1 MTFYQNVLLY
11 RRVSLYFL
19 PAMIF
24 IGCAGNPFTASAGL
38 FSAASAQDVY
48 QNTSLNSY
56 TIPLLSSSLAMTAQD
71 KVVSHDEMV
80 DIVDGEA
87 LSADI
92 GAGGTLA
99 DMLDIPEVE
108 TISLYVVSTG
118 DTVALVA
125 KKFGVSENTIRWA
138 NNLSKKDV
146 LHVGQN
152 LAILPITG
160 VKHKIQK
167 GDTLATIAKKYQA
180 DVTDIAE
187 YNGIEKGDRLVVGSI
202 IVVPDGQVTE
212 VKKVTD
218 KKTGVTKTVKVPGTG
233 VSGVSAEKG
242 YYSRPVTLTG
252 NPRIRKTQGF
262 HDRYNA
268 VDVGAPIGTPVL
280 AMADGRVLV
289 TKSVTGW
296 NGGYGGIIIVQH
308 SNGSQTLYAH
318 LSSIQ
323 VSIGESVSRG
333 QKIGEVGSTG
343 RSTGPHLH
351 FEIRGISPT
360 PVLY

>member
-1 MTFYQNVLLY
+1 MTFYENVLLS
-11 RRVSLYFL
+11 RRASQYFSLIL
-19 PAMIF
+19 LGLMALGTPSATQ
-24 IGCAGNPFTASAGL
+24 AGF
-38 FSAASAQDVY
+38 FSAASADDVY
-48 QNTSLNSY
+48 REKFLNSY
-56 TIPLLSSSLAMTAQD
+56 TVPLLSSSLAMTAQD
-71 KVVSHDEMV
+71 KVITHDELV
-80 DIVDGEA
+80 DIIDGEA
-87 LSADI
+87 LSAEM

-99 DMLDIPEVE
+99 DVLDIPETE

-118 DTVALVA
+118 DTVAAVA
-125 KKFGVSENTIRWA
+125 KKFGVSENTVRWA
-138 NNLSKKDV
+138 NNLTKKDV

-160 VKHKIQK
+160 VKHKVQK
-167 GDTLATIAKKYQA
+167 GDTFATIAKKYQA
-180 DVTDIAE
+180 DAADIAE
-187 YNGIEKGDRLVVGSI
+187 YNGFEKGDILVTGSI
-202 IVVPDGQVTE
+202 IIVPDGQVTE

-218 KKTGVTKTVKVPGTG
+218 KKTGITKTVKVPGTG

-242 YYSRPVTLTG
+242 YYSRPVVLTG

-280 AMADGRVLV
+280 AMADGKVIV
-289 TKSVTGW
+289 TKSVSGW

-308 SNGSQTLYAH
+308 GNGSQTLYAH

-323 VSIGESVSRG
+323 VSVGQLVSRG
-333 QKIGEVGSTG
+333 SKIGEVGSTG